1 MKIGR
6 HALLHIFTPTESTY
20 CNNETEDITKNDNKN
35 INRTNPIKK
44 ILLNLYII
52 ERCHGEI
59 RSDVPTRHLY
69 FRINSTSG

>member
-44 ILLNLYII
+44 SY
-52 ERCHGEI
+52 
-59 RSDVPTRHLY
+59 
-69 FRINSTSG
+69 